1 VAIINTLRPQPRT
14 SSSSTTSGGG
24 TSGTLATQG
33 LYGEPSASNQGLNQG
48 TRAVADG
55 TSYNRSVQD
64 QGLVENRIV
73 NLLKSDNPYIQ
84 QAEQAGKRYAA
95 SRGGIN
101 SLMAGNSAISQAYNA
116 AMPIVQADA
125 AAINAADSQNLD
137 ALNANLMQR
146 RQIMNEA
153 TIAAANRESAQQ
165 AYQAGS
171 RDAAEDRRFQLQMQ
185 RERLGFEGEQAGL
198 SRAHEYGMT
207 GYEYGLRDNMADNDA
222 YRQDWLGNN
231 QFNREFYGNMA
242 GLMASARIGNASQF
256 SNFLGQYAVENADI
270 FSPQNYMDAMNIIGG
285 GQDDFLSAIF
295 ASLFGDF

>member
-101 SLMAGNSAISQAYNA
+101 SMMAGNSAISQAYNA

-153 TIAAANRESAQQ
+153 TS
-165 AYQAGS
+165 
-171 RDAAEDRRFQLQMQ
+171 
-185 RERLGFEGEQAGL
+185 
-198 SRAHEYGMT
+198 
-207 GYEYGLRDNMADNDA
+207 
-222 YRQDWLGNN
+222 
-231 QFNREFYGNMA
+231 
-242 GLMASARIGNASQF
+242 
-256 SNFLGQYAVENADI
+256 ENA
-270 FSPQNYMDAMNIIGG
+270 
-285 GQDDFLSAIF
+285 
-295 ASLFGDF
+295 